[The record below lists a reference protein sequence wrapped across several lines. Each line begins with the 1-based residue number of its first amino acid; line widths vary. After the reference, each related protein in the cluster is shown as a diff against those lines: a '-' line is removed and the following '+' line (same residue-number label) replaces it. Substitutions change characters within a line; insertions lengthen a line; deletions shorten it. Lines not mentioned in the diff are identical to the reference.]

1 MSTSAILLVGGMG
14 TRLLPLTL
22 KTPKPML
29 QVAGVGRSSATVSGA
44 MSQWLLRDG
53 LGMVGRIL
61 FSKFQGRVKSP
72 PLPPP
77 PLLIAH
83 RFARLLPSGVPSHM

>member
-29 QVAGVGRSSATVSGA
+29 EVAGVPFTEHQIRKAAAAGITEIILATSYKAELFEPYFG
-44 MSQWLLRDG
+44 DG
-53 LGMVGRIL
+53 TKFGIKIKYAVEKTALGTGGGI
-61 FSKFQGRVKSP
+61 K
-72 PLPPP
+72 
-77 PLLIAH
+77 
-83 RFARLLPSGVPSHM
+83 